1 MNQKMRKKKAMT
13 RRDFLL
19 QTSALATSSVALS
32 GCSGI
37 DSYFQS
43 DRRIFENEVFIIGA
57 GAAGLMA
64 AHTLKKNRIP
74 FRLFEATHRPGGRL
88 LSIQAMDQMTVEMG
102 AEFFEPQHKIIFET
116 LKEFQMEWEEV
127 VDNPINRN
135 LWQSSVGEV
144 LSETEYQQ
152 ISSRFL
158 NRMISDRLKVFG
170 SADGYQVFS
179 PALAAELDSLSFQEY
194 LQTHWIDADPR
205 VLKYWDSWTRTQHS
219 VDSRSLSALQVLWQ
233 TRADQK
239 VKSLFRVQGG
249 WSELVRRLYDRVA
262 GVIPDHLVKM
272 KWTLHSISR
281 NHQGFR
287 CQFKTPNGL
296 ESFTSSHVILALPMN
311 QYSKINGFKD
321 LDISQTKKNRIQSA
335 ALGESSKV
343 FVSLGTQPTEAL
355 SKMNYWLQ
363 DQTLITLKKSDQ
375 SYWLGGLR
383 GGSGSQWTLPDIEN
397 WKAGLLER
405 SPADVSA
412 KNKFLDYHVVNWK
425 DQPFIQGARSLWE
438 PGSWLSNSTLFE
450 SPDFGGKL
458 QWAGEFVPAFEKGSV
473 NSAFESGRIA
483 ALNMIE
489 NLKSRA

>member
-1 MNQKMRKKKAMT
+1 MNQKIRKKKTMN
-13 RRDFLL
+13 RREFLL
-19 QTSALATSSVALS
+19 NSSALAATSAVLS

-74 FRLFEATHRPGGRL
+74 YRLFEATHRPGGRL
-88 LSIQAMDQMTVEMG
+88 LSVQATEQMTVEMG

-127 VDNPINRN
+127 IDDPINRN
-135 LWQSSVGEV
+135 LWQSSVGEN
-144 LSETEYQQ
+144 LSEIEYQQ

-170 SADGYQVFS
+170 SSEAYQVFS
-179 PALAAELDSLSFQEY
+179 PALATELDSLSFQEY
-194 LQTHWIDADPR
+194 LQTHWIDVDPR
-205 VLKYWDSWTRTQHS
+205 VLKYWEAWTRTQHS
-219 VDSRSLSALQVLWQ
+219 VDSKSLSALQVLWQ
-233 TRADQK
+233 SRADQK
-239 VKSLFRVQGG
+239 VKSLFRVRGG
-249 WSELVRRLYDRVA
+249 WSELVRRVYDRVA

-272 KWTLHSISR
+272 KWALNSIS
-281 NHQGFR
+281 HSQQGFR
-287 CQFKTPNGL
+287 CQFKTPDGL
-296 ESFTSSHVILALPMN
+296 ETFTSSHVILALPMN
-311 QYSKINGFKD
+311 QYSKINGFKN
-321 LDISQTKKNRIQSA
+321 LDISQTKKNRIQTA

-343 FVSLGTQPTEAL
+343 FVSLGSQPNESL
-355 SKMNYWLQ
+355 SKVNYWLQ
-363 DQTLITLKKSDQ
+363 DQTLVTLKKSDQ
-375 SYWLGGLR
+375 ARWLGGLR

-397 WKAGLLER
+397 WMAGLLER
-405 SPADVSA
+405 SPSDLSA
-412 KNKFLDYHVVNWK
+412 KNKFLDYHVVNWV

-450 SPDFGGKL
+450 APDFGGKL

-473 NSAFESGRIA
+473 NSALESGRIA
-483 ALNMIE
+483 AMNMIE
-489 NLKSRA
+489 NLKNRV